1 MCGLRCTYCIS
12 SWQCTRQKVYKQT
25 TNRLRVA
32 VSEEQIK
39 EFVLLTFLMPKVGMR
54 DADFS
59 TIISY
64 VCFMLHDLYVCVFV
78 MICMCAWVC
87 VSHRGMVGPLQ
98 SDSILGPLDVCCR
111 LGPPGH
117 TGQIVWSPS
126 HQQELRGSINHR
138 VLRGYWRRHTHT
150 DLCKCALMLTDQSL
164 AYM

>member
-39 EFVLLTFLMPKVGMR
+39 EFVLLTLLMPKVGMQ

-78 MICMCAWVC
+78 MICMGVCESPWNGRPPPQRLHPWSTGCVLQAWPPG
-87 VSHRGMVGPLQ
+87 SHR
-98 SDSILGPLDVCCR
+98 SDCMEPQPSAGALGIHQPLGPQGGL
-111 LGPPGH
+111 
-117 TGQIVWSPS
+117 
-126 HQQELRGSINHR
+126 EE
-138 VLRGYWRRHTHT
+138 THT
-150 DLCKCALMLTDQSL
+150 QIYASVRSCLQTNL
-164 AYM
+164 